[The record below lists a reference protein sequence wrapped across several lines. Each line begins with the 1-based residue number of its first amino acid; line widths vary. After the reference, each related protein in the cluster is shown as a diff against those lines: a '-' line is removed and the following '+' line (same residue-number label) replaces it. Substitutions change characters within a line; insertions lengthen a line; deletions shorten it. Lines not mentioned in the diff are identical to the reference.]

1 MTDLDPWTTVTADGG
16 DQKAEDQ
23 DPRMSEVDFSHPRE
37 SGQHCF
43 TSYWLENGK
52 HPSASFPRLLSY
64 RAGWRRASLLSTYC
78 AYQPSVAAGS
88 YNIVQYLRKSLIC
101 LFKLI
106 KRTADAAFL
115 F

>member
-16 DQKAEDQ
+16 DQTAEDQ

-52 HPSASFPRLLSY
+52 HPPPLSQDCCHIEL
-64 RAGWRRASLLSTYC
+64 AGEGRHCCR
-78 AYQPSVAAGS
+78 
-88 YNIVQYLRKSLIC
+88 
-101 LFKLI
+101 
-106 KRTADAAFL
+106 RTAL
-115 F
+115 INLQ